1 MHIFYKKVR
10 YLKRALTDEDKI
22 NIQFKNNIEE
32 IKLKDLYD
40 FKID

>member
-10 YLKRALTDEDKI
+10 YLKRELTDEDKI
-22 NIQFKNNIEE
+22 NIQYKNNIKE